1 MFEISLE
8 VRTAV
13 SENLIKERTDLV
25 LGSQQ
30 DTWSSILSLNKSTKA
45 ACRLCIHEGKLGAL
59 HWLI

>member
-13 SENLIKERTDLV
+13 SENLIKGRTDLV

-30 DTWSSILSLNKSTKA
+30 DT
-45 ACRLCIHEGKLGAL
+45 
-59 HWLI
+59 